1 MIDKN
6 IQNLLSASK
15 PTVVSIDTNHNDVLK
30 KSTINEAVRD
40 INRLSRTKNSHIYI
54 IYAAYK

>member
-30 KSTINEAVRD
+30 KATVNEAVRA
-40 INRLSRTKNSHIYI
+40 INRLAATKNSHVYI